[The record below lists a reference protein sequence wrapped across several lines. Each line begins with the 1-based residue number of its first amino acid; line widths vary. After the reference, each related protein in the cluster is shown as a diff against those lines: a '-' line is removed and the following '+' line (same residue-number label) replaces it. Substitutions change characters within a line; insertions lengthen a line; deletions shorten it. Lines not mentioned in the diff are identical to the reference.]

1 MKFLKA
7 IFMFLFR
14 TVEVIVGLLVLMFVL
29 TLLLDIPGCNRL
41 HRYTSYKSLQE
52 ITAAETND
60 VLKIVPFQQDGSN
73 FTAVVVAP
81 CRFLASGPA
90 ALIYDQDGNLI
101 DYNRDVG
108 GFGYKSR
115 RRNKDWNFSPWGPKE
130 NTPLRD
136 NRIF

>member
-1 MKFLKA
+1 MKFLNP
-7 IFMFLFR
+7 ILMFLFR
-14 TVEVIVGLLVLMFVL
+14 TVEVIVGLLLLIGVL
-29 TLLLDIPGCNRL
+29 TSLLDIPGCNRF

-60 VLKIVPFQQDGSN
+60 IWKVVSFQQDGSN

-108 GFGYKSR
+108 DFGYKSR
-115 RRNKDWNFSPWGPKE
+115 RRNKDWNFSPWG
-130 NTPLRD
+130 LRG
-136 NRIF
+136 NALNQ

>member
-1 MKFLKA
+1 MKFLKY
-7 IFMFLFR
+7 ILMFLFR

-29 TLLLDIPGCNRL
+29 TLLLDIPGCNRF

-90 ALIYDQDGNLI
+90 ALIYDQEGNLI

-108 GFGYKSR
+108 DFGYKSR

-130 NTPLRD
+130 NTP
-136 NRIF
+136 NQ